1 MSKEQVI
8 QYLPLVI
15 LLAPLLSAI
24 LILLFTSKFKRLSA
38 GISVG
43 AVALGL
49 GASIFLFVAES
60 NIVGGSTPVYTWF
73 SIGNAGQNAL
83 LPNGPGVNP
92 LVFDISLQNDSL
104 SRLMLLVVTLVGT
117 LVHVFSLAYM
127 RQDQGYSRYFGAL
140 SFFMFSMLGIVLSA
154 NLVMMFIFWELVG
167 VSSYLLISH
176 WFEKPAAADAGK

>member
-24 LILLFTSKFKRLSA
+24 LILLFTSKFRRLSA

-60 NIVGGSTPVYTWF
+60 NNVGESNPLYTWL
-73 SIGNAGQNAL
+73 SIG
-83 LPNGPGVNP
+83 
-92 LVFDISLQNDSL
+92 S
-104 SRLMLLVVTLVGT
+104 SR
-117 LVHVFSLAYM
+117 
-127 RQDQGYSRYFGAL
+127 
-140 SFFMFSMLGIVLSA
+140 VLS
-154 NLVMMFIFWELVG
+154 
-167 VSSYLLISH
+167 
-176 WFEKPAAADAGK
+176 